1 MSTLPKSFITPEQYL
16 EIDRQAERK
25 SEYYDGEMFAMA
37 GVGVAHNSI
46 VWNLIASLNP
56 HLRGRRCRGYP
67 SDLRVRIAPDRRY
80 SYPDVTVVC
89 GEPEFLDEQRD
100 VLPNP
105 TLIVEVLSPSTA
117 SFDRGFKFDAYTA
130 MESLR
135 EYVLVASDR
144 ASVEVF
150 SRQLDGRWLLAKAIG
165 TEASAALESVGCKL
179 ALADIYE
186 NVEFPP
192 TSAHVR
198 A

>member
-1 MSTLPKSFITPEQYL
+1 MLPLRASTVNP
-16 EIDRQAERK
+16 DA
-25 SEYYDGEMFAMA
+25 
-37 GVGVAHNSI
+37 
-46 VWNLIASLNP
+46 LI
-56 HLRGRRCRGYP
+56 
-67 SDLRVRIAPDRRY
+67 
-80 SYPDVTVVC
+80 VC
-89 GEPEFLDEQRD
+89 GEPKFLDERRD
-100 VLPNP
+100 VLVNP
-105 TLIVEVLSPSTA
+105 TLIVEVLSDSTA
-117 SFDRGFKFDAYTA
+117 RFDRGDKFDAYATIDC
-130 MESLR
+130 LR